1 METNEQGLTRE
12 EKVMFSILGIILII
26 AIGVLIIN
34 SLSSTE
40 RKADNTKTPITE
52 TQGNKEDKVEDETN
66 TESQKENLIE
76 EKPLENVASNNAV
89 STKPSRLNQTTT
101 QSKPVV
107 DTNVSTPVPGI
118 IEWDFKDSI
127 ITETYSN
134 TKITIDRNVVLK
146 NGKEVEA
153 VLTIRKLEGNSW
165 NIVDISS
172 NEIVVTEGLYK
183 YYYTYGNQTKEL
195 LLTVKSELTI
205 EQLTIL
211 SLVEN
216 YTENLTIKE
225 EDFNKYKTIIA
236 ASTLIREE
244 TNTLKINKVEN
255 LPHIIPI
262 VLTITEELDDP
273 VIYSSTLGVLPSTEQ
288 NDLYQNLTNKDIIL
302 WLDLSLLDLTNPEIN
317 ININGQSYY
326 FNLIIEYVTN
336 DSGPSEGENPDT
348 ETDTNEQEPDS
359 EGEQPSDETN
369 GEQEP
374 EEGEKPANDE
384 EKDENMKD
392 ENPDNEEG
400 TNNGDST
407 LEQSTDESQNT
418 TPDNPNINN
427 GPIELNNIQQNSENN
442 EIIVP

>member
-12 EKVMFSILGIILII
+12 EKVMFSILGIILMI
-26 AIGVLIIN
+26 AVGVLIIN
-34 SLSSTE
+34 SFSSNE

-52 TQGNKEDKVEDETN
+52 TQGKKEDKVEDETN

-76 EKPLENVASNNAV
+76 EKPLENVASNTAV
-89 STKPSRLNQTTT
+89 STKPSNLNQTTKP
-101 QSKPVV
+101 SRPVV
-107 DTNVSTPVPGI
+107 DKDDVSSVPGI
-118 IEWDFKDSI
+118 IEWDFKDSL

-146 NGKEVEA
+146 NGQEVEA

-195 LLTVKSELTI
+195 LLTVKSELSI
-205 EQLTIL
+205 EQLAIL
-211 SLVEN
+211 SLAEN

-244 TNTLKINKVEN
+244 TNTLKINKVDN

-262 VLTITEELDDP
+262 VLTITEELENP
-273 VIYSSTLGVLPSTEQ
+273 VIHSPTLGIIPSTEQ

-302 WLDLSLLDLTNPEIN
+302 WIDLSLLDLTNPEIN

-326 FNLIIEYVTN
+326 FNLKVEYLTSEDN
-336 DSGPSEGENPDT
+336 ENEGETPDT
-348 ETDTNEQEPDS
+348 ESDKNEQEPDS
-359 EGEQPSDETN
+359 EGEKPSDETN
-369 GEQEP
+369 EKQEP
-374 EEGEKPANDE
+374 AEGEKPSSEDE
-384 EKDENMKD
+384 NDENMND

-400 TNNGDST
+400 TDDVNSAP
-407 LEQSTDESQNT
+407 EQTPDDKENT
-418 TPDNPNINN
+418 TPSVPQNN
-427 GPIELNNIQQNSENN
+427 SGPIELNNIQ
-442 EIIVP
+442 